1 MRIVSPGK
9 DLILAMIETLNLRL
23 WGVPS
28 ICLIPIVIPFVETFV
43 GQVVRVNWSLLDERP
58 NEGDEEVED
67 EEQDVHEQVL
77 VGGSQTVKRE
87 V

>member
-1 MRIVSPGK
+1 M
-9 DLILAMIETLNLRL
+9 
-23 WGVPS
+23 
-28 ICLIPIVIPFVETFV
+28 
-43 GQVVRVNWSLLDERP
+43 VRVNWSLLDERP